1 VVDEHARYDEL
12 TTRLET
18 IESVTPDFA
27 RRFAMLAT
35 ADPDRTMGESAVI
48 ALIAHRGVDDSVLD
62 TLEGVVPSDW
72 ESARER
78 LRERRVRLPLER
90 GDVDEEHVL
99 AAVNLGS
106 RRLQLWLLDEVVL
119 PEAALRT
126 LAAEGVTTAI
136 RNRAQQE
143 LR

>member
-1 VVDEHARYDEL
+1 
-12 TTRLET
+12 
-18 IESVTPDFA
+18 
-27 RRFAMLAT
+27 M
-35 ADPDRTMGESAVI
+35 SALI

-62 TLEGVVPSDW
+62 TLEDIVPPAW
-72 ESARER
+72 ESAWEH

-90 GDVDEEHVL
+90 GEVDEEHIL

-106 RRLQLWLLDEVVL
+106 RRLQLWLLDEIAL

-126 LAAEGVTTAI
+126 LAGEGVMKAI

-143 LR
+143 RS